1 MSFGFSGNN
10 LISDMFRLSLSLVF
24 STIALVEC
32 ARAQQIRVYVTSEAG
47 DRLSSKPSLSFRPAG
62 SRRPDFRIDDSA
74 RKQEM
79 VGFGASFL
87 ESGMICL
94 NSLDSAN
101 REKLLKSL
109 FDPDTGAGFSA
120 MKTVIAATDFMAAGP
135 FYTYDD
141 HPGDNGMKLFSIQ
154 RDFKPNGLI
163 AYIKHASR
171 YGHFVLQ
178 APMDYPPDWML
189 FDVNKNQDVNP
200 KYFPALAQYYVR
212 YAQAYQKAGIFI
224 DFVSLFNEPSI
235 YTKIPADKIR
245 DLLRDYVGPTFA
257 KEGIH
262 NGIMACEP
270 PTREVASRYLPVI
283 LDDPSARKYVGAIAY
298 HGYEYKDYGKM
309 SALQQRYPDLKL
321 WMTEI
326 CHAYETDTPRTHPM
340 PYLNYD
346 DGDFWGNEIFNDLE
360 AGSSAWIYWNM
371 ILDETGGP
379 WLVSPIHG
387 NPENNNQHPVVIVN
401 RRTKEVTYTG
411 LYYYLAHFSKFVR
424 PGAVRIQTTGSIDG
438 VRCMAFQSKGGGFV
452 MEAMNRRK
460 QPTKTVVEWR
470 NQDVQ
475 LDLPPLS
482 ISTYIWK

>member
-1 MSFGFSGNN
+1 MNNGMSSTFRA
-10 LISDMFRLSLSLVF
+10 LILFACSVM
-24 STIALVEC
+24 AL
-32 ARAQQIRVYVTSEAG
+32 AGIGDAQQVRVYVTSQAG
-47 DRLSSKPSLSFRPAG
+47 DRLSQKPTIAFQPAG
-62 SRRPDFRIDDSA
+62 KNREDFRINDSV
-74 RKQEM
+74 RNQEM

-94 NSLDSAN
+94 NSLDSASQ
-101 REKLLKSL
+101 EKLLKSL
-109 FDPDTGAGFSA
+109 FDTDTGAGFSA

-141 HPGDNGMKLFSIQ
+141 HPGDVGMKLFSIQ
-154 RDFKPNGLI
+154 RDFGPNGLI
-163 AYIKHASR
+163 PYIKRARR

-189 FDVNKNQDVNP
+189 FNVNNNQDVNP
-200 KYFPALAQYYVR
+200 QYFRALAQYYVR
-212 YAQAYQKAGIFI
+212 YAQAYQNAGVFV

-245 DLLRDYVGPTFA
+245 ILLRDYVGPAFA
-257 KEGIH
+257 EAGIK

-270 PTREVASRYLPVI
+270 PTRQVASRYVPAI
-283 LDDPSARKYVGAIAY
+283 LDDSNARKYVGAIAY
-298 HGYEYKDYGKM
+298 HGYEYKDYDKIT
-309 SALQQRYPDLKL
+309 ALHQRYPDLKL

-340 PYLNYD
+340 PYLDYE

-360 AGSSAWIYWNM
+360 VGTSAWIYWNM

-401 RRTKEVTYTG
+401 RKTGKVTYTG

-424 PGAVRIQTTGSIDG
+424 PGAVRVQTNGSKAG
-438 VRCMAFQSKGGGFV
+438 VRCMAFQSKDGRMV
-452 MEAMNRRK
+452 VEVMNRRK
-460 QPTKTVVEWR
+460 EPISTMVRWR
-470 NQDVQ
+470 AQALQ
-475 LDLPPLS
+475 LKLPALS